1 MALTPSRMAPRLPS
15 APRFAPPPN
24 CRRACPAPT
33 TITGPR
39 LPPPRR
45 PSTCGGVGNWSSSR
59 KRIRTCCSRRWAW
72 CPTRHGSTVCRCCR
86 ARRRCPA
93 TTAPA
98 IPTAMTAP
106 ITAAP
111 PMDPTG
117 IAFPTPAVSM
127 DTARQLSRRQRKR
140 TIDVAGAPRKT
151 RETGS
156 ENATTA
162 DLVAV
167 LVAVTDGEPKI
178 MTIANA
184 SALPSGP
191 FEFSHR
197 SLQTALRA
205 WVEAQTG
212 HPLGYVEQLYTFA
225 DRGRTGDAKS
235 PHSISISY
243 LGLAREDQVGQG
255 FEAHWSG
262 WYDYFPWED
271 HRAGPPALL
280 VKMLTPRLRAWAKSA
295 PTTNLQREWNEELV
309 LQRYELLYEAALIPE
324 AVRDRASTVP
334 AVPGRPMTG
343 DHRRILATGIARLR
357 AKIKYRP
364 VVFELMPAEF
374 TLLQLQ
380 RSVEALAGR
389 LVHKQNFRRLMEQQQ
404 LVEETGAIA
413 ADTVGRPAKLF
424 RFRHAVL
431 AERAVAGTKLPLSR
445 T

>member
-1 MALTPSRMAPRLPS
+1 MNVARAPQNTKGSSKASGS
-15 APRFAPPPN
+15 AN
-24 CRRACPAPT
+24 
-33 TITGPR
+33 TI
-39 LPPPRR
+39 
-45 PSTCGGVGNWSSSR
+45 
-59 KRIRTCCSRRWAW
+59 
-72 CPTRHGSTVCRCCR
+72 
-86 ARRRCPA
+86 
-93 TTAPA
+93 
-98 IPTAMTAP
+98 
-106 ITAAP
+106 
-111 PMDPTG
+111 
-117 IAFPTPAVSM
+117 
-127 DTARQLSRRQRKR
+127 
-140 TIDVAGAPRKT
+140 
-151 RETGS
+151 
-156 ENATTA
+156 TA

-167 LVAVTDGEPKI
+167 LVAVTDSEPKI

-191 FEFSHR
+191 FEFAHR
-197 SLQTALRA
+197 SLQSGLRA
-205 WVEAQTG
+205 WVEKQTG

-225 DRGRTGDAKS
+225 DPGRTGDAQA
-235 PHSISISY
+235 PHSVSISY
-243 LGLAREDQVGQG
+243 LGLTREDQVGEG

-271 HRAGPPALL
+271 HRSGPPALIA
-280 VKMLTPRLRAWAKSA
+280 KILTPRLRTWAKSA
-295 PTTNLQREWNEELV
+295 AAAPLQRERWQRAAITFGLDNREWNEELI
-309 LQRYELLYEAALIPE
+309 LQRYELLYEASLIPE
-324 AVRDRASTVP
+324 AVRDNGGPTPV
-334 AVPGRPMTG
+334 VPGRAMTS

-431 AERAVAGTKLPLSR
+431 AERAITGTKLPLSR
-445 T
+445 S